1 MAKYICSLCKYVYDE
16 DVGIPEKGIAPG
28 TKWCD
33 LPDDWVCPLCG
44 SPKKEFEL
52 LEGQASV
59 PKKEEEKR
67 AEPKK
72 VIAGKKDLAG
82 SVKVPAGYGD
92 DDLRE
97 LSYAEAAVLCS
108 NLSKGCEK
116 QYLMEESA
124 AFKEIS
130 DYYLKKAGKV
140 EGTFDDLMALINDNL
155 ATNEDALK
163 IGKKSGDRGAYR
175 VTLWN
180 NSVAKILDSLMN
192 RFSKEGNALLEN
204 TNIYVCDICGFIYV
218 GDVPPAICPIC
229 KVPNAKLLKV
239 GRV

>member
-1 MAKYICSLCKYVYDE
+1 MAKYICTLCKYVYDE

-28 TKWCD
+28 TKWSD

-44 SPKKEFEL
+44 SRKKDFEL
-52 LEGQASV
+52 MGEQASV
-59 PKKEEEKR
+59 PTSVKDEKP
-67 AEPKK
+67 EPR
-72 VIAGKKDLAG
+72 VVNTG
-82 SVKVPAGYGD
+82 SELDGTVKVPAGYGD
-92 DDLRE
+92 DDLRA

-124 AFKEIS
+124 AFKKIS
-130 DYYLKKAGKV
+130 DYYMSKAGTV
-140 EGTFDDLMALINDNL
+140 EGTFDDLMALIEENLSTND
-155 ATNEDALK
+155 EALR

-180 NSVAKILDSLMN
+180 NSVSKILASLLQ
-192 RFSKEGNALLEN
+192 RFSDEGNAMLEN

-218 GDVPPAICPIC
+218 GDEPPAICPIC
-229 KVPNAKLLKV
+229 KVPSVKLLKV
-239 GRV
+239 RRD

>member
-1 MAKYICSLCKYVYDE
+1 M
-16 DVGIPEKGIAPG
+16 
-28 TKWCD
+28 
-33 LPDDWVCPLCG
+33 
-44 SPKKEFEL
+44 
-52 LEGQASV
+52 
-59 PKKEEEKR
+59 
-67 AEPKK
+67 
-72 VIAGKKDLAG
+72 
-82 SVKVPAGYGD
+82 PAGYGD

-116 QYLMEESA
+116 QYLMAESA
-124 AFKEIS
+124 AFKEIA
-130 DYYLKKAGKV
+130 DYYMAKAGKV

-155 ATNEDALK
+155 ATNEEALK

>member
-1 MAKYICSLCKYVYDE
+1 MAKYICTLCKYVYDE

-28 TKWCD
+28 TKWSD

-44 SPKKEFEL
+44 SRKKDFEL
-52 LEGQASV
+52 MGEQAPVPTSV
-59 PKKEEEKR
+59 KDEKP
-67 AEPKK
+67 EPR
-72 VIAGKKDLAG
+72 VVNTG
-82 SVKVPAGYGD
+82 SELDGAVKVPAGYGD
-92 DDLRE
+92 DDLRA

-124 AFKEIS
+124 AFKKIS
-130 DYYLKKAGKV
+130 DYYMSKAGTV
-140 EGTFDDLMALINDNL
+140 EGTFDDLMALIEENLSTND
-155 ATNEDALK
+155 EALR

-180 NSVAKILDSLMN
+180 NSVSKILASLLQ
-192 RFSKEGNALLEN
+192 RFSDEGNAMLEN

-218 GDVPPAICPIC
+218 GDEPPAICPIC
-229 KVPNAKLLKV
+229 KVPSVKLLKV
-239 GRV
+239 RRD

>member
-1 MAKYICSLCKYVYDE
+1 MAKYVCTLCKYVYDE

-28 TKWCD
+28 TKWSD

-44 SPKKEFEL
+44 SRKKDFEL
-52 LEGQASV
+52 MGEQASV
-59 PKKEEEKR
+59 PTSVKDEKP
-67 AEPKK
+67 EPR
-72 VIAGKKDLAG
+72 VVNTG
-82 SVKVPAGYGD
+82 SELDGAVKVPAGYGD
-92 DDLRE
+92 DDLRA

-124 AFKEIS
+124 AFKKIS
-130 DYYLKKAGKV
+130 DYYMSKAGTV
-140 EGTFDDLMALINDNL
+140 EGTFDDLMALIEENLSTND
-155 ATNEDALK
+155 EALR

-180 NSVAKILDSLMN
+180 NSVSKILASLLQ
-192 RFSKEGNALLEN
+192 RFSDEGNAMLEN

-218 GDVPPAICPIC
+218 GDEPPAICPIC
-229 KVPNAKLLKV
+229 KVPSVKLLKV
-239 GRV
+239 RRD

>member
-1 MAKYICSLCKYVYDE
+1 MAKYICTLCKYVYDE

-28 TKWCD
+28 TKWSD

-44 SPKKEFEL
+44 SRKKDFEL
-52 LEGQASV
+52 MGEQASV
-59 PKKEEEKR
+59 PTSVKDEKPESR
-67 AEPKK
+67 
-72 VIAGKKDLAG
+72 VVNTG
-82 SVKVPAGYGD
+82 SELDGAVKVPAGYGD
-92 DDLRE
+92 DDLRA

-124 AFKEIS
+124 AFKKIS
-130 DYYLKKAGKV
+130 DYYMSKAGTV
-140 EGTFDDLMALINDNL
+140 EGTFDDLMALIEENLSTND
-155 ATNEDALK
+155 EALR

-180 NSVAKILDSLMN
+180 NSVSKILASLLQ
-192 RFSKEGNALLEN
+192 RFSDEGNAMLEN

-218 GDVPPAICPIC
+218 GDEPPAICPIC
-229 KVPNAKLLKV
+229 KVPSVKLLKV
-239 GRV
+239 KRD

>member
-1 MAKYICSLCKYVYDE
+1 MAKYICTLCKYVYDE

-28 TKWCD
+28 TKWSD

-44 SPKKEFEL
+44 SRKKDFEL
-52 LEGQASV
+52 MGEQASV
-59 PKKEEEKR
+59 PTSVKDEKP
-67 AEPKK
+67 EPR
-72 VIAGKKDLAG
+72 VVNTG
-82 SVKVPAGYGD
+82 SELDGAVKVPAGYGD
-92 DDLRE
+92 DDLRA

-124 AFKEIS
+124 AFKKIS
-130 DYYLKKAGKV
+130 DYYMSKAGTV
-140 EGTFDDLMALINDNL
+140 EGTFDDLMALIEENLSTND
-155 ATNEDALK
+155 EALR

-180 NSVAKILDSLMN
+180 NSVSKILASLLQ
-192 RFSKEGNALLEN
+192 RFSDEGNAMLEN

-218 GDVPPAICPIC
+218 GDEPPAICPIC
-229 KVPNAKLLKV
+229 KVPSVKLLKV
-239 GRV
+239 RRD

>member
-1 MAKYICSLCKYVYDE
+1 MAKYICTLCKYVYDE

-28 TKWCD
+28 TKWSD

-44 SPKKEFEL
+44 SSKKEFEL
-52 LEGQASV
+52 MEGPGSAPVTKEARPQSNVVSASSELE
-59 PKKEEEKR
+59 
-67 AEPKK
+67 
-72 VIAGKKDLAG
+72 G
-82 SVKVPAGYGD
+82 SVKVPAGYGH

-130 DYYLKKAGKV
+130 EFYLSKAGNV
-140 EGTFDDLMALINDNL
+140 EGTFDDLMALIEDNL
-155 ATNEDALK
+155 SINEEALDISK
-163 IGKKSGDRGAYR
+163 RSSDRGAYR
-175 VTLWN
+175 ATLWN
-180 NSVAKILDSLMN
+180 NSVARILESLLN

-218 GDVPPAICPIC
+218 GDEPPAICPIC
-229 KVPNAKLLKV
+229 KVPSVKLLKV
-239 GRV
+239 RRE

>member
-1 MAKYICSLCKYVYDE
+1 MAKYICTLCKYVYDE

-28 TKWCD
+28 TKWAD

-44 SPKKEFEL
+44 SRKTEFEL
-52 LEGQASV
+52 MEGQPSA
-59 PKKEEEKR
+59 PTKEKR
-67 AEPKK
+67 PEPK
-72 VIAGKKDLAG
+72 VIASDVSLEGA
-82 SVKVPAGYGD
+82 VKVPAGYGD
-92 DDLRE
+92 DDLRA

-130 DYYLKKAGKV
+130 DFYMSKAGRID
-140 EGTFDDLMALINDNL
+140 GTFDDLMALIEENL
-155 ATNEDALK
+155 STNEDALK

-180 NSVAKILDSLMN
+180 NSVSKILDSLLR
-192 RFSKEGNALLEN
+192 RFSEEGASMLEN

-218 GDVPPAICPIC
+218 GDEPPAICPIC
-229 KVPNAKLLKV
+229 KVPSVKLLKV
-239 GRV
+239 RRD

>member
-1 MAKYICSLCKYVYDE
+1 MAKYICTLCKYVYDE

-28 TKWCD
+28 TKWSD

-44 SPKKEFEL
+44 SRKKDFEL
-52 LEGQASV
+52 MGEQASAPTSV
-59 PKKEEEKR
+59 KDEKP
-67 AEPKK
+67 EPRI
-72 VIAGKKDLAG
+72 VNTG
-82 SVKVPAGYGD
+82 SELDGAVKVPAGYGD
-92 DDLRE
+92 DDLRA

-124 AFKEIS
+124 AFKKIS
-130 DYYLKKAGKV
+130 DYYMSKAGTV
-140 EGTFDDLMALINDNL
+140 EGTFDDLMALIEENLSTND
-155 ATNEDALK
+155 EALR

-180 NSVAKILDSLMN
+180 NSVSKILASLLQ
-192 RFSKEGNALLEN
+192 RFSDEGNAMLEN

-218 GDVPPAICPIC
+218 GDEPPAICPIC
-229 KVPNAKLLKV
+229 KVPSVKLLKV
-239 GRV
+239 RRD